1 MPDPRATSGDR
12 PADVPSAEP
21 AVDRVDRDA
30 LVVVPA
36 TEADWEEYRDLRL
49 RALAESPAAFG
60 STLERERAFDDGVW
74 RERAG
79 SGRTLLARLR
89 GVPVGL
95 VATIEED
102 GRSDERQIVSMWV
115 DPVVRGSGGGRTLVL
130 AALRA
135 VRAQGARRVTLFVA
149 DGNEAAARFYE
160 RLGFT
165 STGERQPLPSDP
177 ARREERYAIDV

>member
-1 MPDPRATSGDR
+1 M
-12 PADVPSAEP
+12 
-21 AVDRVDRDA
+21 
-30 LVVVPA
+30 VVAA
-36 TEADWEEYRDLRL
+36 TEADWQEYRDVRL
-49 RALAESPAAFG
+49 RALADSPAAFG
-60 STLERERAFDDGVW
+60 SNLQRERAFDDAVW

-89 GVPVGL
+89 GAPVGL
-95 VATIEED
+95 VTTIEEE
-102 GRSDERQIVSMWV
+102 GRPDERQIVSMWV
-115 DPVVRGSGGGRTLVL
+115 DPAVRRSGVGRALVL

-135 VRAQGARRVTLFVA
+135 VRAQGVRRATFFVA

-177 ARREERYAIDV
+177 GRGEERYAIDV